1 MDIILL
7 LKAFLMG
14 IVEGLTE
21 FLPVSSTGHLI
32 VAADL
37 LNFWTVEKRVVFE
50 IAIQLGAILAICFEY
65 RAKLIGVTTG
75 LLNKDKPSIR
85 FTRNVLVAFMPAA
98 VIGFLAHDVIQAYL
112 FNPLVVAFMLIFG
125 GVLILWAERRVHQVT
140 AEEVDEMSWKQALKV
155 GFAQCFAMIPGT
167 SRSGATI
174 IGGLF
179 FGLSRKTAAEFSF
192 FLAIPTM
199 FGATALSVF
208 KHRHEFFLADFPVI
222 AVGFVMA
229 FIVALLVVKALVHY
243 ISKHDFTIF
252 AWYRIAFGTLI
263 LLASW
268 MGWVNWSV

>member
-1 MDIILL
+1 MDLL
-7 LKAFLMG
+7 LLFQAFIMG

-32 VAADL
+32 VVGEL
-37 LNFWTVEKRVVFE
+37 LNFWTAEKRVVFE

-65 RAKLIGVTTG
+65 RAKLIHVTAG
-75 LLNKDKPSIR
+75 LISRDASSIR
-85 FTRNVLVAFMPAA
+85 FTRNVLVAFLPAA
-98 VIGFLAHDVIQAYL
+98 IIGFIAHDTIQNYL

-125 GVLILWAERRVHQVT
+125 GFVILWAERRTHQVS
-140 AEEVDEMSWKQALKV
+140 AEEVDDMSWLQALKV

-199 FGATALSVF
+199 LGATVLSVA
-208 KHRHEFFLADFPVI
+208 KHRHEFLLADFPVI

-229 FIVALLVVKALVHY
+229 FIVALLVVKALVRY
-243 ISKHDFTIF
+243 VSKHDFTVF
-252 AWYRIAFGTLI
+252 AWYRIGFGILI
-263 LLASW
+263 LLTSW
-268 MGWVNWSV
+268 FGWVNWNA

>member
-1 MDIILL
+1 MDLL
-7 LKAFLMG
+7 LLFQAFIMG

-32 VAADL
+32 VVGSL
-37 LNFWTVEKRVVFE
+37 LNFWTAEKRFVFE

-65 RAKLIGVTTG
+65 RAKLIHVTTG
-75 LLNKDKPSIR
+75 LVRQEASSIR
-85 FTRNVLVAFMPAA
+85 FTRNVLVAFLPAA
-98 VIGFLAHDVIQAYL
+98 IIGFIAHDTIQHYL
-112 FNPLVVAFMLIFG
+112 FNVHVVAFMLIFG
-125 GVLILWAERRVHQVT
+125 GFVILWAERREHQVT
-140 AEEVDEMSWKQALKV
+140 AEEVDTMSWQQALKV

-199 FGATALSVF
+199 LGATALSVY
-208 KHRHEFFLADFPVI
+208 KHRHEFLLADFPVI

-243 ISKHDFTIF
+243 VSKHDFTIF
-252 AWYRIAFGTLI
+252 AWYRIGFGLLI
-263 LLASW
+263 LLTYW
-268 MGWVNWSV
+268 LGWVNWNA

>member
-1 MDIILL
+1 MDLL
-7 LKAFLMG
+7 LLFQAFIMG

-32 VAADL
+32 VVGEL
-37 LNFWTVEKRVVFE
+37 LNFWTAEKRVVFE

-65 RAKLIGVTTG
+65 RAKLIHVTAG
-75 LLNKDKPSIR
+75 LISRDASSIR
-85 FTRNVLVAFMPAA
+85 FTRNVLVAFLPAA
-98 VIGFLAHDVIQAYL
+98 IIGFIAHDTIQNYL

-125 GVLILWAERRVHQVT
+125 GFVILWAERRTHQVS
-140 AEEVDEMSWKQALKV
+140 AEEVDDMSWQQALKV

-199 FGATALSVF
+199 LGATVLSVA
-208 KHRHEFFLADFPVI
+208 KHRHEFLLTDFPVI

-229 FIVALLVVKALVHY
+229 FIVALLVVKALVRY
-243 ISKHDFTIF
+243 VSKHDFTIF
-252 AWYRIAFGTLI
+252 AWYRIGFGILI
-263 LLASW
+263 LLTSW
-268 MGWVNWSV
+268 FGWVNWNA